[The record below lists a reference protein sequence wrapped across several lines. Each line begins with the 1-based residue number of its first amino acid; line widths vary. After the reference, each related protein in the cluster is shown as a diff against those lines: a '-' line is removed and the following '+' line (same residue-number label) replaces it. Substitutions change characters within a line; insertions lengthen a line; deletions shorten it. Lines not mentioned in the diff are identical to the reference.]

1 MRHLKKKKLKTIIQ
15 PHPLKEQMQRKK
27 MSIKSLKSK
36 SKKKK
41 SLKKKE
47 QHVNKLQMKPKPEQ
61 KKKKKQKIWWKK
73 TTPSNKKLKN
83 KTQIQVSIKW
93 MQHHPL
99 KIQGGNIINNQQ
111 YKNKQIRK
119 LKQNKTLRYCFFQ
132 IQNLKSKTQR

>member
-1 MRHLKKKKLKTIIQ
+1 MLHLKKKKLKTIIQ

-61 KKKKKQKIWWKK
+61 KKKKKQKIWLNK
-73 TTPSNKKLKN
+73 TQPSNKKLKN

-119 LKQNKTLRYCFFQ
+119 LKQTKHIKILFFQ
-132 IQNLKSKTQR
+132 DSKSKK